1 MIPLLVKAALGCAN
15 YRRVA
20 STQGNTSLS
29 ALIIGFLI
37 GWSAEFLRRS
47 KFTPLP
53 GGLTSRARC
62 IIGAWSV
69 SPCCLVAWL
78 ETDSIASG
86 RLGAAYYI
94 TRSRG
99 EPRLQAASRSLLL
112 RQLEPPQS
120 QTAIMGYDFRRPGQ
134 FDAPSALCRLALA
147 VSSIG

>member
-1 MIPLLVKAALGCAN
+1 VDKTTAPKSV
-15 YRRVA
+15 
-20 STQGNTSLS
+20 
-29 ALIIGFLI
+29 IGFLI
-37 GWSAEFLRRS
+37 GWSAKREAQGAAVKVLA
-47 KFTPLP
+47 PLP

-86 RLGAAYYI
+86 LGAAYYI
-94 TRSRG
+94 T
-99 EPRLQAASRSLLL
+99 RLQAASRSLLL